1 MGIWCRNRRRCG
13 GYFPQAASF
22 FKSLR
27 EESAEGQALLVTAT
41 REDSTRLESV
51 EAETERIMRTGTIWL
66 AMVVIAAALVLGPSF
81 AAGWHP
87 GVMRQPLET
96 AWWFGAVVA
105 SAGTALL
112 VWAACPVL
120 GFPLAE
126 AHRQKVFSIRVGIVL
141 SLSGLVI
148 SGGVALLAPGA

>member
-1 MGIWCRNRRRCG
+1 MAPN
-13 GYFPQAASF
+13 
-22 FKSLR
+22 FK
-27 EESAEGQALLVTAT
+27 GQRVPCDPTQTVPVTAT
-41 REDSTRLESV
+41 REDTTRLESV

-66 AMVVIAAALVLGPSF
+66 AMVVIGAALVLGPSF

-87 GVMRQPLET
+87 GIMPEPLEA

-105 SAGTALL
+105 SVGTALL

-120 GFPLAE
+120 GFALVD

-141 SLSGLVI
+141 SLSGLVFA
-148 SGGVALLAPGA
+148 GGDALLAR

>member
-1 MGIWCRNRRRCG
+1 
-13 GYFPQAASF
+13 
-22 FKSLR
+22 
-27 EESAEGQALLVTAT
+27 
-41 REDSTRLESV
+41 
-51 EAETERIMRTGTIWL
+51 MRTGTIWL
-66 AMVVIAAALVLGPSF
+66 AMVVIAVALLVGPSF

-87 GVMRQPLET
+87 GLMAPPLET

-120 GFPLAE
+120 GFTLAD

-148 SGGVALLAPGA
+148 AGGVALLAPGA